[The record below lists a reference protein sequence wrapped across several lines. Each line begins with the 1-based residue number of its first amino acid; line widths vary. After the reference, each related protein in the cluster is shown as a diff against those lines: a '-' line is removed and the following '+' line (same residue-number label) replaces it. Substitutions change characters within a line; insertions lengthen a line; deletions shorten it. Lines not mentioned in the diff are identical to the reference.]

1 MRTPWILAIAAA
13 LLIGGNAF
21 AQNMSLNQ
29 FPHRVEPVLLK
40 VDTQGTITSMSP
52 AYKLTPK
59 LEKLLRATLDEM
71 ITQPA
76 TDKAG
81 KPISSQFIMNV
92 ALLAQK
98 RADGN
103 YDVRFTYVS
112 TTPVPSGSWYWV
124 HLDGD
129 RLALGS
135 QDMPPRPVRIP
146 VVIYDGSY
154 RPQLPPNH
162 QPHQQP
168 ASHVPPV
175 QHSTQSLRMTSP
187 PSMSVPMTTPTPVHK
202 P

>member
-13 LLIGGNAF
+13 LLISGNAF
-21 AQNMSLNQ
+21 AQNMSLTQ

-40 VDTQGTITSMSP
+40 VDTQGAITSMSP

-59 LEKLLRATLDEM
+59 LENLLRSNLGEM
-71 ITQPA
+71 ISKPA

-92 ALLAQK
+92 ALDAQK

-103 YDVRFTYVS
+103 YDVRFAYVS
-112 TTPVPSGSWYWV
+112 TSPVPPGSWYWL

-129 RLALGS
+129 RLALAS
-135 QDMPPRPVRIP
+135 QDMRPHGMRIP
-146 VVIYDGSY
+146 IERYRDSY
-154 RPQLPPNH
+154 RPELPRNH
-162 QPHQQP
+162 QPNQQP
-168 ASHVPPV
+168 ANHVPPV
-175 QHSTQSLRMTSP
+175 RQSTQTMQMTSL
-187 PSMSVPMTTPTPVHK
+187 PSTPMPMPMPTHK